1 MIQKSLG
8 STSVI
13 RHNYN
18 KACVQA
24 CLVNSYF
31 YQQHE
36 NHLSTRSE
44 QHCFQ
49 ACRRSMWRSGYL
61 YKVSILWSNYWHWEN
76 LVIRNEW
83 AFFVCKQIAFWFIRD
98 APLRTNCS
106 RCCLCSQ
113 WLKGPTWI
121 SYERVT
127 IAFNPVLYWT
137 GMLLAGAAAW
147 LEEQSLGAAH
157 QLHNLLLEVLSQALG
172 SGGAAAVAT
181 LYRAGHV
188 PHGTTKMNPP
198 TLKIVD
204 MHYET
209 SQQHLPSKNSE
220 RNSDDR
226 NLCYKYP
233 GSGNL
238 IFLLCAHTST
248 ETKQTA
254 ESKPEFPACTSHER
268 FPIWGLLTVEGSGQE
283 IRGRVTI
290 LFVLKMSGL
299 TRWQVFKLMFIS
311 VKVNIPFGSC
321 SIFCLLAIR
330 GFFCGVCF
338 FCF

>member
-24 CLVNSYF
+24 F

-44 QHCFQ
+44 QGCFQ
-49 ACRRSMWRSGYL
+49 ACRRYMWRSGYL

-83 AFFVCKQIAFWFIRD
+83 VFFVCKQIAFWFIRD

-121 SYERVT
+121 SYERVA

-137 GMLLAGAAAW
+137 RMLLAGAAAR
-147 LEEQSLGAAH
+147 LEEHRAWGAAH
-157 QLHNLLLEVLSQALG
+157 QLHNHLLDVPSQCWVQEGLQLLPPRTGLATFLGCSRALLPI
-172 SGGAAAVAT
+172 APTRWT
-181 LYRAGHV
+181 LQYYKLWICR
-188 PHGTTKMNPP
+188 PP
-198 TLKIVD
+198 SRIFHQKIV
-204 MHYET
+204 MEVAY
-209 SQQHLPSKNSE
+209 
-220 RNSDDR
+220 SDDR
-226 NLCYKYP
+226 NPCCKYL
-233 GSGNL
+233 GSG
-238 IFLLCAHTST
+238 
-248 ETKQTA
+248 
-254 ESKPEFPACTSHER
+254 KPLFPAMCTHVH
-268 FPIWGLLTVEGSGQE
+268 GD
-283 IRGRVTI
+283 
-290 LFVLKMSGL
+290 
-299 TRWQVFKLMFIS
+299 
-311 VKVNIPFGSC
+311 
-321 SIFCLLAIR
+321 
-330 GFFCGVCF
+330 
-338 FCF
+338 